1 MGKPKIGLIG
11 MGMIGAL
18 HGRFLSG
25 MKEVQFVAASDAN
38 PNLGHLAD
46 LWGVP
51 FYPDYRTMLER
62 EKLDGVVVAVPNK
75 LHQPVTEDCVSRG
88 LHVLLEKPISDDL
101 ETADAI
107 IASARRMNVH
117 LLVAHHR
124 RFNPGLERVREAIRN
139 KEIGDLL
146 GVSILWALHKPEDYF
161 KGPFS
166 WRAKKGGGP
175 IRINLIHEI
184 DMLRYVCGEIKSVY
198 AEVSHIGRGFEVE
211 DTLGITIR
219 LEGDRIATI
228 FFTDSA
234 PSDIGYE
241 ANTGENEFFFHYPQN
256 CYLFFGKKKTLKFPS
271 MELLY
276 YENAEKQGWHDPLV
290 RTGIKIVLE
299 NPYERQLRHFGKV
312 IDGLEEPRCTGED
325 ARETLRATLAIEE
338 SARSRSPL
346 TLNYSEHR

>member
-1 MGKPKIGLIG
+1 MDRPRLGLIG

-18 HGRFLSG
+18 HGRVLAGTRDVAFI
-25 MKEVQFVAASDAN
+25 AASDSN
-38 PNLGHLAD
+38 PNLSSLAD
-46 LWGVP
+46 QWGVP
-51 FYPDYRTMLER
+51 FYPDYRQMLDR
-62 EKLDGVVVAVPNK
+62 EKLDGVVIAVPNK
-75 LHQPVTEDCVSRG
+75 LHLPVAEECASRG
-88 LHVLLEKPISDDL
+88 LHILLEKPISDDL
-101 ETADAI
+101 ETARAI
-107 IASARRMNVH
+107 IEASRKNGVR

-124 RFNPGLERVREAIRN
+124 RYNPGLERVKEAIRS
-139 KEIGDLL
+139 KEIGDLI
-146 GVSILWALHKPEDYF
+146 GVSILWALHKPENYF
-161 KGPFS
+161 QGSFS

-241 ANTGENEFFFHYPQN
+241 ANTGENEFFFRYPQN
-256 CYLFFGKKKTLKFPS
+256 CYIFFGKGKTLKFPS

-276 YENAEKQGWHDPLV
+276 YEDPVNGGWHDPII
-290 RTGIKIVLE
+290 RTGIKVPPE
-299 NPYERQLRHFGKV
+299 NPYEKQIRHFGKV
-312 IDGLEEPRCTGED
+312 IQGLEEPRCSGED
-325 ARETLRATLAIEE
+325 AARTLRATLAIEE
-338 SARSRSPL
+338 SGRLRAPVFL
-346 TLNYSEHR
+346 Q